1 MMVLISSLDA
11 QHTDLSGR
19 PAKSEHLRV
28 DQDEALI
35 FFFLNYHYYYY
46 FYCLF
51 RDGWN
56 VQLVKVSCV
65 SWVKHNLKTAWNITA
80 TC

>member
-1 MMVLISSLDA
+1 MRSTL
-11 QHTDLSGR
+11 TLSGR

-35 FFFLNYHYYYY
+35 SFFFFYYCYY

-65 SWVKHNLKTAWNITA
+65 IWVKHNLKTAGNITA

>member
-1 MMVLISSLDA
+1 MRSTLTLG
-11 QHTDLSGR
+11 GR

-35 FFFLNYHYYYY
+35 FYYCYY

-65 SWVKHNLKTAWNITA
+65 IWVKHNLKTAWNITA